1 MKKIIITLM
10 LLAMP
15 CLAFAEQ
22 GEGDK
27 ELALFLT
34 LPTDKL
40 EVPDYFEVRCIEY
53 RGGTGTVDYLVN
65 FKEQK
70 VIKR

>member
-10 LLAMP
+10 LLATP

-27 ELALFLT
+27 E
-34 LPTDKL
+34 
-40 EVPDYFEVRCIEY
+40 
-53 RGGTGTVDYLVN
+53 
-65 FKEQK
+65 QK